1 MKTKRLIYI
10 FPNLITISYVFA
22 GFLSIHATIQ
32 GRFSRA
38 ALLII
43 LAAAID
49 AFDGIIARATG
60 TQSEFGAWLDSLAD
74 TFAFGASGSFLVYFW
89 GLRHMAAGHAVIL
102 SFLFLAA
109 GMLRL
114 AGTRVLPRISPDRKF
129 HLGLTVPS
137 AAVMCAGVVITHPGP
152 VPAGFLTF
160 LTAGLVIVLSLLMVS
175 SLPYRNM
182 FHFNFRRRADVFTAM
197 AATVVICA
205 CVLYPLCFLL
215 LALVFILSGPARY
228 AAAILRPPLSME
240 EDSPLDEALP
250 TVPEDAPLS

>member
-10 FPNLITISYVFA
+10 FPNLITITYVFA

-32 GRFSRA
+32 GRYSRA

-43 LAAAID
+43 LAAVLD

-74 TFAFGASGSFLVYFW
+74 TFAFGTSTAFLVYFW
-89 GLRHMAAGHAVIL
+89 GLTHMATSPAVIL

-114 AGTRVLPRISPDRKF
+114 AGTAVLPRISPDRKY
-129 HLGLTVPS
+129 HLGLTAPS
-137 AAVMCAGVVITHPGP
+137 AAVMCAGLVLSHPAPIT
-152 VPAGFLTF
+152 AGLPTF
-160 LTAGLVIVLSLLMVS
+160 LTAGLMVVLSLLMVS

-182 FHFNFRRRADVFTAM
+182 FHFNLRRKADIFTAM

-228 AAAILRPPLSME
+228 FAVILRPPLSE
-240 EDSPLDEALP
+240 KEDSSQSEVQP
-250 TVPEDAPLS
+250 TAPEDTPLS